1 MIRKGQT
8 KWVSGS
14 DVRRQIQFIHRLFE
28 VASMRRSPADSPH
41 RSLAALGKLQH
52 IRSIGYAPN
61 RWLANIA
68 ANPDKPDG
76 LTVLHPH
83 KEAGV
88 EQ

>member
-1 MIRKGQT
+1 
-8 KWVSGS
+8 
-14 DVRRQIQFIHRLFE
+14 
-28 VASMRRSPADSPH
+28 MRRSPADSTH

-68 ANPDKPDG
+68 ADPDKPDG